1 MSSEAADLGSTSGSQ
16 PGTASAPYAAGGGG
30 VTFAHRV
37 AAVYLTSVL
46 TGTRRTELGEHPA
59 TSVSF
64 QTAPAHAVDD
74 LLVTAD
80 AAGEPI
86 DVAIACRA
94 TPNFVPSDAAT
105 VSLIKTVLADI
116 DAHESPT
123 STVVIAVAGWK
134 VQWNQV
140 AQLCE
145 IARNHGKAADFNTVL
160 SQDGTWGRPVRDRH
174 GYLCDMVALATGNKR
189 PSSATDAVRAK
200 TWWMLSCLRVVG
212 FDVQGPRDAEWTATA
227 SLLDSVASDSAN
239 GLAVRD
245 ALASRAATYDAIGA
259 KSVTVHTVRRDL
271 RGIVDPSVGRTRHV
285 WNALAEQRC
294 IALASVRHTLG
305 IESSDSAPLQLEFED
320 RRTQLSEKLLL
331 AAEAAGALVVS
342 GESGTGKSA
351 LVLSTVLELES
362 NPANSLE
369 AVILNMRELPSDS
382 LSLHST
388 LGADLTDVLGQL
400 DAPRR
405 LLFVDGADVAAE
417 RSSGV
422 LRGLLSAASAATV
435 AVVVVSADFA
445 LDFVTEQVH
454 AFHTASADRY
464 AVDPLNDD
472 DLAKV
477 STHVPALTGI
487 LREVPKPSLLRRL
500 VVLDLLSRTG
510 LTLDHPMREWEC
522 LELIWATV
530 VRGDG
535 RPVRGSAEARDRTL
549 VLLAKAAL
557 EGAEAVDGLDAE
569 SIDALRA
576 DRLLAPH
583 SSFRQLPQFA
593 HDEVRRYAT
602 AMHLVRRCDIPNAV
616 ASAGT
621 PRWALSAATLACKG
635 RLSDPSASPTTV
647 FTGMVG
653 GFRDVALNGA
663 ARWADVPMEAVL
675 DTDSAY
681 DCLLA
686 TVQKKAANL
695 DLEDVI
701 RVVQQRLAVDGFIG
715 RAADPVIRLLLDD
728 PTPWLI
734 SSAAFELLTT
744 WLRTTALVRH
754 PAGHELRVRLRERL
768 LDFWNLNPAQPPPVE
783 SRIDSHFERRR
794 RRRRHVLDYRLTD
807 AEYVETLAMLGKD
820 INADIETCLRAIA
833 NDAPGYLA
841 PAADSPFSARSL
853 AQYKPEFLA
862 ELMEAYYI
870 DDDFEDSW
878 SHLDEGI
885 REHDS
890 SWSGIRPPFSA
901 YYFGS
906 FWTLFQ
912 VAQLDTSVRVL
923 NKVLNHAAR
932 ARVRPLT
939 GLRQS
944 LLDHGVRDDDEFTGA
959 ALTLNGTTRNYVGD
973 GGTWFWYRGTSTG
986 PYPCMS
992 ALQAM
997 ERVLEPVF
1005 QVDDAV
1011 QPVVDKLLVGCENL
1025 AVPGLLYGLLIRNI
1039 EHAGT
1044 SLDPFLA
1051 EPEVWELE
1059 FSRCVNEHYGFKAD
1073 SEGLAHPERR
1083 TWTPREACITLVT
1096 RGDGD
1101 RRAALQGVGDLLKE
1115 NGDRLGRESSVVR
1128 TWAAHLDIEHFRLER
1143 NEDQTY
1149 LFVQPPEEAIAAS
1162 APQIAQQGRVNATL
1176 SIQNKYTRGI
1186 YDHEYVP
1193 PRAGETAVDLAAVRQ
1208 LLETPTDGFG
1218 IEPHSAAAL
1227 VARNA
1232 IQHAANGEP
1241 EALGNES
1248 SFAVQSVLQIAALL
1262 AQGPDQS
1269 DEGQYFEIGADRSS
1283 ASALPL
1289 LLTSKL
1295 SGPLTEAGATR
1306 DRVIE
1311 LGHTIATR
1319 ASQETRLFLARA
1331 CDLIWASPCYGTPC
1345 NHAVA
1350 LDWAI
1355 DAGRG
1360 AEIGPWNNDEQ
1371 RYERTHITG
1380 ELLARLQRVPGD
1392 RIYIAA
1398 LDATIRSAGAA
1409 AAHNHCATEAAQ
1421 DLLSGLLDIQSRA
1434 MVSHEQRRWTADDRG
1449 SHTLIAARALL
1460 TGYAI
1465 NLDPHPILAYL
1476 DTLRPDAGLVS
1487 NFLHGLAGSGAET
1500 QTRAEAASHLWPALL
1515 SHALTYAIPN
1525 ETNIY
1530 NQRTWGSWAAAA
1542 LLPQPAVW
1550 SQGLYNELQGTPI
1563 DWVDPTTLTPLI
1575 DAWAQAS
1582 PSEMKVVDALVGF
1595 ITRLTEADQITQG
1608 IPWVTRACVTD
1619 GIVLV
1624 KESHELA
1631 SWLKQTRLPAELH
1644 GHGEAWQRL
1653 VDALV
1658 VAGNTDLAPY
1668 SR

>member
-1 MSSEAADLGSTSGSQ
+1 MSIEATDAGGTPGGQ
-16 PGTASAPYAAGGGG
+16 PGTASSPYAAGGGG

-37 AAVYLTSVL
+37 AAVYLTSIL

-74 LLVTAD
+74 LLVTAE

-86 DVAIACRA
+86 EVAIACRA
-94 TPNFVPSDAAT
+94 TPNFVPSDTAT
-105 VSLIKTVLADI
+105 VSLIKTVLADL

-134 VQWNQV
+134 EQWNQV

-145 IARNHGKAADFNTVL
+145 IARTHGTVADFNTVL
-160 SQDGTWGRPVRDRH
+160 SQDSTWGRPIRDRH
-174 GYLCDMVALATGNKR
+174 DYLCQMVTLATGNIR
-189 PSSATDAVRAK
+189 SSPVTDAVRAK
-200 TWWMLSCLRVVG
+200 TWWMLSRLRVVG
-212 FDVQGPRDAEWTATA
+212 FDVQAPRDAEWTATA

-239 GLAVRD
+239 GIAMRD
-245 ALASRAATYDAIGA
+245 ALASRAATYDAVGA
-259 KSVTVHTVRRDL
+259 KSVTVHMVRRDM
-271 RGIVDPSVGRTRHV
+271 RGTVNPSVGRTRRA
-285 WNALAEQRC
+285 WDTLAGQRRA
-294 IALASVRHTLG
+294 ALASVRHSLG
-305 IESSDSAPLQLEFED
+305 TERSDSAPLQLEFED
-320 RRTQLSEKLLL
+320 RRKQLSEKVLL
-331 AAEAAGALVVS
+331 AAEAAGAVVVA

-351 LVLSTVLELES
+351 LILSTVLDLES

-369 AVILNMRELPSDS
+369 AVILNMRELPRDS
-382 LSLHST
+382 LSLHAA
-388 LGADLTDVLGQL
+388 LGANLTDVLGQL

-405 LLFVDGADVAAE
+405 LLVVDGADIAAE
-417 RSSGV
+417 RSSGL
-422 LRGLLSAASAATV
+422 LRDLLSAAFAASV
-435 AVVVVSADFA
+435 AVVVVSADIA
-445 LDFVTEQVH
+445 LDFVTEQVQ
-454 AFHTASADRY
+454 AFHTDSADRY

-472 DLAKV
+472 DLARV
-477 STHVPALTGI
+477 STHVPALTGL
-487 LREVPKPSLLRRL
+487 LREVPKASLLRRL

-522 LELIWATV
+522 LELIWGSV

-535 RPVRGSAEARDRTL
+535 RPVSGSAEARDRTL
-549 VLLAKAAL
+549 VLLAEAAL
-557 EGAEAVDGLDAE
+557 EGAEAVDGLDAA

-583 SSFRQLPQFA
+583 SSFHQLPQFA

-602 AMHLVRRCDIPNAV
+602 AMYLVRRSDIPDAV

-635 RLSDPSASPTTV
+635 RLSDPSAAPATV
-647 FTGMVG
+647 FTGMAG

-663 ARWADVPMEAVL
+663 ARWADVPIEAVL

-681 DCLLA
+681 DCLRV
-686 TVQKKAANL
+686 TVRKESANL

-734 SSAAFELLTT
+734 SSAAFSLLTT
-744 WLRTTALVRH
+744 WLRTTALVRY

-768 LDFWNLNPAQPPPVE
+768 LDFWNLYPAQLPDE
-783 SRIDSHFERRR
+783 SETDSLFGRHRL
-794 RRRRHVLDYRLTD
+794 RRRHVLDYRVTD
-807 AEYVETLAMLGKD
+807 AEYVESLAMLGKD

-833 NDAPGYLA
+833 DDAPAFLA

-853 AQYKPEFLA
+853 VQYDPEFLA

-870 DDDFEDSW
+870 DDDLEGGW
-878 SHLDEGI
+878 SHGDKGI
-885 REHDS
+885 REHDRN
-890 SWSGIRPPFSA
+890 WSGIGPPFNA
-901 YYFGS
+901 HYFGS

-912 VAQLDTSVRVL
+912 VAHLDTSVRVL
-923 NKVLNHAAR
+923 NNILNHAAN
-932 ARVRPLT
+932 ARVRLMT
-939 GLRQS
+939 DLHQS
-944 LLDHGVRDDDEFTGA
+944 LLEHGMREDDDELTGA
-959 ALTLNGTTRNYVGD
+959 NLALDGTTRNYVGD
-973 GGTWFWYRGTSTG
+973 GGTWSWYRGTSVG

-1005 QVDDAV
+1005 QTDDAV
-1011 QPVVDKLLVGCENL
+1011 QPAVDKLLAGCENL
-1025 AVPGLLYGLLIRNI
+1025 AVPGLLYGLLVRNI

-1059 FSRCVNEHYGFKAD
+1059 FSRCVSEHYGFKAN
-1073 SEGLAHPERR
+1073 SEGFAHPERR

-1096 RGDGD
+1096 RGDED
-1101 RRAALQGVGDLLKE
+1101 RRTALQAVGDLLKE
-1115 NGDRLGRESSVVR
+1115 NGGRLGRDSLVIQ
-1128 TWAAHLDIEHFRLER
+1128 TWAAHLDIECFRLER

-1149 LFVQPPEEAIAAS
+1149 LFVQPSEETVAAS
-1162 APQIAQQGRVNATL
+1162 APQVTQQEHVDVTL
-1176 SIQNKYTRGI
+1176 RIQNKYTRGI
-1186 YDHEYVP
+1186 YDHDYVP
-1193 PRAGETAVDLAAVRQ
+1193 PPAAETADDLVTVRHF
-1208 LLETPTDGFG
+1208 LETSTEGIH
-1218 IEPHSAAAL
+1218 IEPHTAAAL
-1227 VARNA
+1227 VVRNA
-1232 IQHAANGEP
+1232 IQHAANGES

-1248 SFAVQSVLQIAALL
+1248 SFAVQSVLQIAAILT
-1262 AQGPDQS
+1262 QGPDQS
-1269 DEGQYFEIGADRSS
+1269 DEGQYYEIGADRSA

-1289 LLTSKL
+1289 LLSSNL
-1295 SGPLTEAGATR
+1295 AGPLTEAGATR
-1306 DRVIE
+1306 DQVIE

-1319 ASQETRLFLARA
+1319 ASHETRLFLARA

-1345 NHAVA
+1345 SHAVA

-1360 AEIGPWNNDEQ
+1360 AEIGTWNNDEQ
-1371 RYERTHITG
+1371 QHERTNITG
-1380 ELLARLQRVPGD
+1380 DLLARLQQVPGD
-1392 RIYIAA
+1392 SIYIAA
-1398 LDATIRSAGAA
+1398 LDTTIRSAGAA
-1409 AAHNHCATEAAQ
+1409 AAHNHCTTNAAQ
-1421 DLLSGLLDIQSRA
+1421 KLFTGLLDIQPRA
-1434 MVSHEQRRWTADDRG
+1434 MVSHGQRHWTADDRG
-1449 SHTLIAARALL
+1449 AHTLIAARALL
-1460 TGYAI
+1460 TGYAT
-1465 NLDPHPILAYL
+1465 NHDPNPILAYL
-1476 DTLRPDAGLVS
+1476 DALRPNAGLVS

-1500 QTRAEAASHLWPALL
+1500 QTRAEAANHLWPTLL
-1515 SHALTYAIPN
+1515 NHALTYATPS

-1550 SQGLYNELQGTPI
+1550 SQGLHNELQGAPI
-1563 DWVDPTTLTPLI
+1563 DWVDPTTLTPFI
-1575 DAWAQAS
+1575 DAWIQAS
-1582 PSEMKVVDALVGF
+1582 PAEMKVVDALLGF
-1595 ITRLTEADQITQG
+1595 TARLTEAGQITQG
-1608 IPWVTRACVTD
+1608 IPWVTSTCVED

-1624 KESHELA
+1624 KESYGLA
-1631 SWLKQTRLPAELH
+1631 DWLKQTRLPAELH

-1658 VAGNTDLAPY
+1658 VAGNTELAPF